1 MKGWTAADIPDQTG
15 RIAVVTG
22 GNTGLGFETANALAR
37 HGATVVLA
45 CRDTAKA
52 ARAAQEIGGDT
63 QFVRLDLA
71 SLASVRDA
79 AAQLRSRI
87 ARIDLLVNNAGV
99 MTTREARTE
108 DGFELQLGTNHLGHF
123 ALTGQV
129 LGLITGVPRSRVVT
143 VTSPAY
149 ARGQFPQRRRFS
161 PMGAYTDAKLANLLF
176 ALELQQRLDAAGA
189 GTISLAAHPGFAGTE
204 LQRHQPPLMQ
214 LGSRLAVPLIGQ
226 NAADGARPILRA
238 ATDPDAQGGQLYGP
252 RRQTRGYP
260 VVATPL
266 PQALDTQAARQLW
279 AESEEKTGITYNL
292 KR

>member
-1 MKGWTAADIPDQTG
+1 MNRWTAADIPDQTG
-15 RIAVVTG
+15 RTAVITG
-22 GNTGLGFETANALAR
+22 GNTGLGFQTAKALAR
-37 HGATVVLA
+37 RGATVVLA

-52 ARAAQEIGGDT
+52 ARAVQQIGPDT

-79 AAQLRSRI
+79 AAQLRSRL
-87 ARIDLLVNNAGV
+87 ARIDLLINNAGV
-99 MTTREARTE
+99 LTAGESSTE
-108 DGFELQLGTNHLGHF
+108 DGFELQFGTNHLGHF
-123 ALTGQV
+123 ALTG
-129 LGLITGVPRSRVVT
+129 LLLDLMTGVHCSRVVT

-149 ARGQFPQRRRFS
+149 TRGQYPPREQFS
-161 PMGAYTDAKLANLLF
+161 PMGAYSDSKLANLLF
-176 ALELQQRLDAAGA
+176 ALELQRQLAAAGA
-189 GTISLAAHPGFAGTE
+189 DTISLAAHPGFAGTG

-226 NAADGARPILRA
+226 NPADGARPILRA
-238 ATDPDAQGGQLYGP
+238 ATDPGAQGGQFYGP

-260 VVATPL
+260 VLATPQ
-266 PQALDTQAARQLW
+266 PNALDTEAARQLW